1 MTFSYENTQISMSGG
16 KKTKRKVIIKNDK
29 GYKAICTYKNKKKC
43 YNKKKYLTNS
53 EMDMIK
59 LGKFI
64 PGLFNDISSA
74 FTKTRKNK
82 HY

>member
-1 MTFSYENTQISMSGG
+1 MTFSYKNTQLSMSGG
-16 KKTKRKVIIKNDK
+16 KKTKKTVIIKNGK

-43 YNKKKYLTNS
+43 YNKKKYLTKS

-64 PGLFNDISSA
+64 PGLFNDISSTS
-74 FTKTRKNK
+74 TKTRKNK
-82 HY
+82 KY